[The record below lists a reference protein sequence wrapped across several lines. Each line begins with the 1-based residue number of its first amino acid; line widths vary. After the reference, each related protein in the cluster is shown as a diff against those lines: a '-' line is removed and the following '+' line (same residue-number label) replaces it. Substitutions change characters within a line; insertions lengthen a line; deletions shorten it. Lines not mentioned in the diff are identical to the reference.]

1 MLIQTVL
8 GFMIGDKFH
17 ETLGVLCEQ
26 NHGRRSPMRRLL
38 WSVVHCPPLSPFLSM
53 DAMSYQ
59 SDNNL
64 QAALKAC
71 KSSFLSVG
79 FFSFFVNALM
89 LVPTFYMIQV
99 SGRVVPSS
107 STSTLLMLTL
117 IMTVL
122 VVTMGALEWVRS
134 RIMVH
139 ISNRLDVLLSRD
151 VYRASFKRALSSG
164 GADATA
170 QSLSD
175 LTSLRQF
182 FTGSGLFAFFDA
194 PWFPIYTIVMFL
206 FHPWFGWITLGC
218 GAVLAI
224 LAVVNHRV
232 TGQALATANKENVAS
247 NVVTTKTLR
256 NAEVIESMGMLETLM
271 NRWAKRQRNV
281 MLLQSNASDKGGVVS
296 STSKTFR
303 TWSQSIMLATGAYLV
318 ITHEINPGLLMAGSL
333 LLGRALAP
341 IDQMI
346 SNWKGFVG
354 AKVQYDRL
362 NKVMDDLKNE
372 PERMP
377 LPAPEGHIQV
387 ENLIVAPPG
396 SKAPVLRSI
405 SFVAPAGSIVGIV
418 GPSAA
423 GKSTLVRA
431 LMGIWPPQH
440 GVVRLDGADIAT
452 WDKQALG
459 PYVGYLPQDIE
470 LFEGSISENIARFD
484 KVDPEKVVEA
494 AQMAGVH
501 EMILMQPDGYDTVI
515 GSEGVNLSGGQR
527 QRIGLA
533 RALYGKPRLIVLDEP
548 NSNLDD
554 VGEKALGIALQKVK
568 ESGATVFIV
577 SHRPNILSRL
587 DRVLVMAGGTI
598 SLYGERDKVI
608 AQLAQQQAGNQPR
621 VAKAAPPAGPA
632 APTAPAGPA
641 APGAPAAP
649 TPPVAPAGGNPAA
662 PSPATPN
669 GV

>member
-1 MLIQTVL
+1 MGVRLRYAQKCASL
-8 GFMIGDKFH
+8 PSWLDAGD
-17 ETLGVLCEQ
+17 TLAAVF
-26 NHGRRSPMRRLL
+26 
-38 WSVVHCPPLSPFLSM
+38 VYLSM
-53 DAMSYQ
+53 DTMSSL

-71 KSSFLSVG
+71 KSSFLAVG

-89 LVPTFYMIQV
+89 LVPTFYMIQI

-117 IMTVL
+117 ILTVL
-122 VVTMGALEWVRS
+122 IATMGALEWVRS
-134 RIMVH
+134 RIMVR
-139 ISNRLDVLLSRD
+139 ISNRLDVMLSRD

-170 QSLSD
+170 QSLND
-175 LTSLRQF
+175 LTALRQF

-194 PWFPIYTIVMFL
+194 PWFPIYTVVMFL
-206 FHPWFGWITLGC
+206 FHPWFGYMTLAC
-218 GAVLAI
+218 GLVLAA
-224 LAVVNHRV
+224 LAVVNHRL
-232 TGQALATANKENVAS
+232 TANALANANKENVAS

-271 NRWAKRQRNV
+271 NRWAKRQRRI
-281 MLLQSNASDKGGVVS
+281 MLMQSEASDKGGIVS
-296 STSKTFR
+296 TLSKTFR
-303 TWSQSIMLATGAYLV
+303 TWSQSIMLAIGAYLV
-318 ITHEINPGLLMAGSL
+318 VTHEINPGLLMAGSL

-346 SNWKGFVG
+346 GSWKGFVA

-362 NKVMDDLKNE
+362 SKVLDELSKE

-377 LPAPEGHIQV
+377 LPAPEGQIQV
-387 ENLIVAPPG
+387 ENLVVAPPG
-396 SKAPVLRSI
+396 AKAPVIRNM
-405 SFVAPAGSIVGIV
+405 SFVVPSGSIVGIV

-440 GVVRLDGADIAT
+440 GVVRLDGADIAS

-459 PYVGYLPQDIE
+459 QYVGYLPQDIE

-484 KVDPEKVVEA
+484 KIDPEKVVQA
-494 AQMAGVH
+494 AQVAGVH
-501 EMILMQPDGYDTVI
+501 EMILMLPDGYDTVI
-515 GSEGVNLSGGQR
+515 GRDGVNLSGGQR

-533 RALYGKPRLIVLDEP
+533 RAIYGNPRLIVLDEP

-554 VGEKALGIALQKVK
+554 VGERALGVALQKLK
-568 ESGATVFIV
+568 ETGATVFIV
-577 SHRPNILSRL
+577 SHRPNILTRL
-587 DRVLVMAGGTI
+587 DRILVMAGGAI
-598 SLYGERDKVI
+598 SLYGERDRVI
-608 AQLAQQQAGNQPR
+608 AELAAQQAKGQQR
-621 VAKAAPPAGPA
+621 VAQAAGAQPQGATTPEPASP
-632 APTAPAGPA
+632 APAG
-641 APGAPAAP
+641 
-649 TPPVAPAGGNPAA
+649 VAPVVPTSTGA
-662 PSPATPN
+662 
-669 GV
+669 